1 MNPLASLSGG
11 SGLSAP
17 SSAAAT
23 SGDALGK
30 SGTGQ
35 KLITFG
41 GNPNTATGVFQNPV
55 VLAAIVGALYLIFK

>member
-11 SGLSAP
+11 SGLSTS
-17 SSAAAT
+17 SSATAT

-41 GNPNTATGVFQNPV
+41 GNPNTVEGVFQNPV
-55 VLAAIVGALYLIFK
+55 VLMAILGAVYLMVK